1 MSPAATPHPAA
12 PQTGVLTRLWRL
24 APADRVLLCEAF
36 FLTGLA
42 SAALR
47 AVPFKVIGQIAA
59 VPLGRGAPDPATRAA
74 LVHKVRWA
82 VAASARRSPW
92 RALCFE
98 QGLAAQVMLRRR
110 GIASTLYF
118 GARRDDA
125 SEVTAHVWVRD
136 QDRDVIGCEDAPRF
150 AVLASWPPTAGTSA

>member
-1 MSPAATPHPAA
+1 MSRATA
-12 PQTGVLTRLWRL
+12 GRLGALARLARL
-24 APADRVLLCEAF
+24 APADRTLLCEAF
-36 FLTGLA
+36 VLTGLA

-47 AVPFKVIGQIAA
+47 FLPFKMIGKIATR
-59 VPLGRGAPDPATRAA
+59 PLTARMADPAARAA
-74 LVHKVRWA
+74 LADKVRWA

-110 GIASTLYF
+110 GVASTLYF

-136 QDRDVIGCEDAPRF
+136 QDRDVIGCDEASRF
-150 AVLASWPPTAGTSA
+150 AVLASWPHAA